1 MVNTNISEENKNKVL
16 SINFNEKTNDSLS
29 INELVKSESIE
40 GLKETEGLEETKGL
54 EETEDLK
61 ETDKISLEENYEN
74 FNTNNLSI
82 LDTDSNNN
90 PNELL
95 KGGVNQD
102 IVIYNIDYLLEDDEK
117 LINTE
122 KVIKQVDT
130 YINNYNSPKIQ
141 KYKQNLKQLYQK
153 YSNKNYIIKTKTV
166 LENKDKTNTTSIIVI
181 KNDKQNKLVME
192 LVKPTYYYY
201 NEDNNLLKIKRN
213 ISNDRAELLYKYETL
228 IAKLNI
234 TPEDK
239 KEFEKEREIFIKK
252 LEDYYTYTLYHKK
265 INNINILNK
274 SSLVLQKELSI
285 IKEDDDNEN
294 KILSSNIYLIDNS
307 FIDTMTKYN
316 SENLIQYN
324 NIIQSLIGKKE
335 EDINKDKN
343 IKETIK
349 TYIKNRNEI
358 ELFTQ
363 SLNKTSDTQDNYI
376 NYIVLQLP

>member
-1 MVNTNISEENKNKVL
+1 MVNTNISEENKNKIL
-16 SINFNEKTNDSLS
+16 SINFDEKTNDSLS
-29 INELVKSESIE
+29 INELVKSESI
-40 GLKETEGLEETKGL
+40 KVL
-54 EETEDLK
+54 EETEK
-61 ETDKISLEENYEN
+61 LEEKEELEETVLKDNYEN

-82 LDTDSNNN
+82 LDTDKNNN
-90 PNELL
+90 QYELL

-102 IVIYNIDYLLEDDEK
+102 VIIYNIDYLLVDDEK

-122 KVIKQVDT
+122 KVIKQVDD
-130 YINNYNSPKIQ
+130 YINNYNSIKIQ

-153 YSNKNYIIKTKTV
+153 YSNKNYIIKTKTKTV
-166 LENKDKTNTTSIIVI
+166 LENKAKTNTTSIIVI
-181 KNDKQNKLVME
+181 KNDKQNKIVME

-201 NEDNNLLKIKRN
+201 NENNNLLKIKRD
-213 ISNDRAELLYKYETL
+213 ISNNRAELLYKYETL
-228 IAKLNI
+228 ISKLNI
-234 TPEDK
+234 KPEDK
-239 KEFEKEREIFIKK
+239 KEFEKEKEIFIKK

-324 NIIQSLIGKKE
+324 NIMQTLIGKKE
-335 EDINKDKN
+335 EDINKDKK
-343 IKETIK
+343 IKEIIK

-363 SLNKTSDTQDNYI
+363 SLNKNADNQDNYI
-376 NYIVLQLP
+376 DYIVLQLP